1 MRARVVREHFEC
13 NLVAA
18 GVTADLLV
26 QLRIVQ
32 CKAAVRSKHLMPK
45 GGGDSRWMRVG
56 EKGCA
61 CVLVCECVSACVSEC
76 ACV

>member
-1 MRARVVREHFEC
+1 M
-13 NLVAA
+13 AA

-45 GGGDSRWMRVG
+45 GGGGFKMDEGGG
-56 EKGCA
+56 ERLCM
-61 CVLVCECVSACVSEC
+61 CVSVRVCECVCE
-76 ACV
+76 